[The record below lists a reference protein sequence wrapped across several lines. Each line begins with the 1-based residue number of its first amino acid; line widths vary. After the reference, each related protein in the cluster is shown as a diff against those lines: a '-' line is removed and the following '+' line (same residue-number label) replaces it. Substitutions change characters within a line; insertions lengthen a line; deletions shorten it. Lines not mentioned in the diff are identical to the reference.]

1 MRYILGLIILCLT
14 WQVCL
19 TDTKSF
25 SHFEFIPAEEQ
36 PQSVEMIVVDGQGI
50 TETYDQTS
58 QEETLLK
65 LNVSSSEKDDI
76 VAVNCEV
83 NAEEV
88 SKMKRQV
95 AAFRSKIT
103 ADSGKVKELK
113 DLIAA
118 YEAQIDSNVAALN
131 EQQEQI
137 GYLNN
142 SIAFYRTTCN
152 NKDVELTD
160 LQVRAKADAAK
171 LRQKNDQLSECRD
184 RINTL
189 AASSC
194 LTFGNSSDIQV
205 LNVPGVGPFLA
216 PCESRYQGSGW
227 TVIQRRLDGSVN
239 FNRNWNDYRN
249 GFGDLNGE
257 FFIGLEKLHRM
268 TVAQPH
274 ELLVFLEAFTF
285 RTKFITFSKFLVGS
299 EDTDYELQQIEFNGS
314 YYDGNGRA
322 LTYNIRQK
330 FSTYDRDND
339 NYWVK
344 NCAKA
349 FKGGWWFNSCDNLD
363 YFANLNGEYK
373 EYKPAGYN
381 GEGIIWNVFDGSTSL
396 RSVQMMIRPK
406 PEETN

>member
-1 MRYILGLIILCLT
+1 MRYILGIIILCLA

-19 TDTKSF
+19 TSSKSF
-25 SHFEFIPAEEQ
+25 SHLEFIPEEEQ
-36 PQSVEMIVVDGQGI
+36 PQSVEMIVVNEQDV
-50 TETYDQTS
+50 D
-58 QEETLLK
+58 
-65 LNVSSSEKDDI
+65 
-76 VAVNCEV
+76 AVNCEV
-83 NAEEV
+83 KAEDV

-95 AAFRSKIT
+95 AAFRSKIM
-103 ADSGKVKELK
+103 ADAAKVKELK

-131 EQQEQI
+131 EQREQI

-142 SIAFYRTTCN
+142 SIAIYKTTCS
-152 NKDVELTD
+152 NKDIELTD
-160 LQVRAKADAAK
+160 LQVRARADAAK
-171 LRQKNDQLSECRD
+171 LRQKDEQLSECKD

-205 LNVPGVGPFLA
+205 LNVPGVGPFMA
-216 PCESRYQGSGW
+216 PCESRFQGSGW

-268 TVAQPH
+268 TAAQPH
-274 ELLVFLEAFTF
+274 ELLVFLETFTF
-285 RTKFITFSKFLVGS
+285 RTTFITFSKFLVGS
-299 EDTDYELQQIEFNGS
+299 EDTDYELQQIEFNGG
-314 YYDGNGRA
+314 YYDGNGRT
-322 LTYNIRQK
+322 LTYNIGQK
-330 FSTYDRDND
+330 FSTHDRDND
-339 NYWVK
+339 NYWIK

-349 FKGGWWFNSCDNLD
+349 FKGGWWFNSCKNLD

-373 EYKPAGYN
+373 EYNPAGYN
-381 GEGIIWNVFDGSTSL
+381 GEGIIWKEFDYTTSL
-396 RSVQMMIRPK
+396 SSVQMMIRPK
-406 PEETN
+406 IEENN